1 MDNNFGNMNDTNN
14 SNGTNN
20 TNNSNNINN
29 LNSTNNSDY
38 TNNINN
44 ANTTN
49 NSSGAGVNFT
59 MSGNSYNPDEPQKAA
74 QANNTS
80 AESYSQSY
88 NPYSQASAAGQPN
101 ANQSYANQSYS
112 NQSYNSGTNNNAYGG
127 TSAGSTDNSYSRT
140 NMNGQAY
147 QQGSAYQS
155 GQTQN
160 TQYQNAQY
168 QKTAK
173 PKKQRA
179 PRKPGAFGPFAAKTV
194 AAALIFGLVGGG
206 VFTGVSYVGTRAIS
220 DSSTASAKL
229 TTTTSS
235 GTKQTSSGD
244 AKDLT
249 DVSSV
254 VDEVMPSIVAIT
266 NTGTVTYNSFFGKK
280 SQQSQSCGSGI
291 IVSEDDDYLYIAT
304 NNHVVADSEELTVQF
319 DDDSVVKAEIRGT
332 DPDDDLA
339 VVRVKK
345 SDLGKD
351 TYSNIKI
358 ATIGDSESVAVG
370 SPAIAIG
377 NALGYGQSVTTGI
390 VSALNRTVTT
400 QDSQTGETVTNNN
413 LIQTDAAINP
423 GNSGGALLNENG
435 EVIGINSVKYSST
448 DVEGIGYAIPMSVA
462 KPIIESLIQDGKYTN
477 ENQAYLGIK
486 GGDVSS
492 DMVAYGF
499 PQGVY
504 VSSVSTGSG
513 AANAGLQEGD
523 IITAIDS
530 TKISSMTELQSALKS
545 YKAGDKVTLTVA
557 RQSGRQY
564 EESKVE
570 VTLSSAKDIQQ

>member
-59 MSGNSYNPDEPQKAA
+59 MSGNSYNPDEPQKAT

-127 TSAGSTDNSYSRT
+127 TSAGSTDNSYSRM

-168 QKTAK
+168 QNAAK

-229 TTTTSS
+229 STTTSG

-358 ATIGDSESVAVG
+358 ATIGDSDSVAVG

-448 DVEGIGYAIPMSVA
+448 EVEGIGYAIPMSVA

>member
-1 MDNNFGNMNDTNN
+1 MDNNYGNMNNTNN
-14 SNGTNN
+14 TNSTNN
-20 TNNSNNINN
+20 TNNN
-29 LNSTNNSDY
+29 TNN
-38 TNNINN
+38 
-44 ANTTN
+44 
-49 NSSGAGVNFT
+49 VNFT
-59 MSGNSYNPDEPQKAA
+59 MSGNPYNPDEPQKAA
-74 QANNTS
+74 QTNNTS
-80 AESYSQSY
+80 AENYSQNY
-88 NPYSQASAAGQPN
+88 NPYSQASAAGQTN
-101 ANQSYANQSYS
+101 ANQSYANQPYS
-112 NQSYNSGTNNNAYGG
+112 NQQYNSGTNNNAYGG
-127 TSAGSTDNSYSRT
+127 TSAGSADNSYSRM
-140 NMNGQAY
+140 NMNGQ
-147 QQGSAYQS
+147 
-155 GQTQN
+155 TQN
-160 TQYQNAQY
+160 GQYQNAQY
-168 QKTAK
+168 QKAAK
-173 PKKQRA
+173 PKKQRT

-206 VFTGVSYVGTRAIS
+206 VFTGVSYIGTRAIS
-220 DSSTASAKL
+220 NSSTASAKL
-229 TTTTSS
+229 STTTS
-235 GTKQTSSGD
+235 GGAKQTSSGD

-266 NTGTVTYNSFFGKK
+266 NTGTVTYNSFFGKQ

-358 ATIGDSESVAVG
+358 ATIGDSDNVAVG

-400 QDSQTGETVTNNN
+400 QDSQTGETVTNNK

-448 DVEGIGYAIPMSVA
+448 EVEGIGYAIPMSVA
-462 KPIIESLIQDGKYTN
+462 KPVIESLIQNGEYTN

-492 DMVAYGF
+492 EMVAYGF